1 MLAFIVSAPHASIR
15 LQDIAKRDHQRR
27 MASMSAWSDEP
38 LQARRTAASDEELR
52 LLDKACTKFPMGT
65 PRRCGPVLPGQFA
78 RVLVTLRLR

>member
-27 MASMSAWSDEP
+27 MASMSAW
-38 LQARRTAASDEELR
+38 SDEELR